1 MGLSLRCS
9 HGGSDCAERRVACLG
24 IGGGRGGCAYVRVR
38 TPTRRG
44 ARGLCEPQVVDELD
58 RTRAYELLKRLTD
71 CHRMHLFDVVMQ
83 YRAIF
88 ADDTST
94 VEAAEGAD
102 GGLLY
107 SWATHRVGVYL
118 REVEAA
124 LPGIVEG
131 SSLASVLDHC
141 MYCGMSLG
149 RVGLD
154 FRALLPPLFEARV
167 AGIVHNALS
176 VTVDVLDRCEHN
188 RAVRCARLCRLSV
201 GR

>member
-1 MGLSLRCS
+1 MKGLALSLPSWHC
-9 HGGSDCAERRVACLG
+9 GSDYAERRVSCLG
-24 IGGGRGGCAYVRVR
+24 IGGGRGGSASVSNADA
-38 TPTRRG
+38 RG
-44 ARGLCEPQVVDELD
+44 ARDFCEPQVVDELD
-58 RTRAYELLKRLTD
+58 RTRAYEFLKRLTD

-94 VEAAEGAD
+94 VEAAEDAD

-107 SWATHRVGVYL
+107 SWATHRVGMYL
-118 REVEAA
+118 REVEAS
-124 LPGIVEG
+124 LPGIAEG

-154 FRALLPPLFEARV
+154 FRALLTPLFEARV

-188 RAVRCARLCRLSV
+188 QSVVRISAA
-201 GR
+201 